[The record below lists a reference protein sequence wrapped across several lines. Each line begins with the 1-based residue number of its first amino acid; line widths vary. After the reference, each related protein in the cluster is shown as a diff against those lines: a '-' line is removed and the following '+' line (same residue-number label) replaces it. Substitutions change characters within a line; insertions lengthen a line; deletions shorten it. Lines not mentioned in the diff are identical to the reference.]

1 MRHNPLTTSQRSF
14 IETLYLTH
22 ASRVAQIVRS
32 LYCASCRQE
41 IEECVAVTFAIACE
55 KADEMELFLSPEL
68 YLYQIAR
75 NVARRARKDQAR
87 HAPLE
92 DLHDTASTCF
102 EEDVIET
109 ILYQTVYTENL
120 PAKVLSRLGAEAQ
133 KLYRLRYVDRLT
145 IAQIAEATGKPYQS
159 VSARLSELRQRVVQ
173 LVQREFTTCS
183 ALVR

>member
-1 MRHNPLTTSQRSF
+1 M
-14 IETLYLTH
+14 
-22 ASRVAQIVRS
+22 
-32 LYCASCRQE
+32 
-41 IEECVAVTFAIACE
+41 
-55 KADEMELFLSPEL
+55 
-68 YLYQIAR
+68 
-75 NVARRARKDQAR
+75 
-87 HAPLE
+87 
-92 DLHDTASTCF
+92 
-102 EEDVIET
+102 IET